1 MRHAPPPPTAS
12 WDDRRHDAAIAFEGA
27 RTRLAAIEAERPAVT
42 SDPMAQPHV
51 DHALS
56 IHGGSVRLRS
66 ASGPMEALWI
76 DLRDPEGREVI
87 FDRATQQ
94 HLAAAVRLTP
104 AHARELAA
112 LLIRYADTHAETPE

>member
-1 MRHAPPPPTAS
+1 MSPEFEESLLAEYDHKERVEKMTA
-12 WDDRRHDAAIAFEGA
+12 
-27 RTRLAAIEAERPAVT
+27 
-42 SDPMAQPHV
+42 PHV
-51 DHALS
+51 DVSAP

-104 AHARELAA
+104 SRARELAE
-112 LLIRYADTHAETPE
+112 LLNSYADTHAETPE

>member
-1 MRHAPPPPTAS
+1 MTA
-12 WDDRRHDAAIAFEGA
+12 A
-27 RTRLAAIEAERPAVT
+27 
-42 SDPMAQPHV
+42 DPMAAPHV
-51 DHALS
+51 DHVVP

-94 HLAAAVRLTP
+94 HLAAAVRIIP
-104 AHARELAA
+104 SKARDLAA
-112 LLIRYADTHAETPE
+112 LLNRYADTHEDSR